1 MRADLFDIKDVQKNE
16 EVFFAQY
23 ESIVYAGWICAEKVA
38 KANWFFS
45 KALNWKDKRLALI
58 AVGGNPNDDPDT
70 EAAVKR
76 IITDE
81 QSAYIKVFYC
91 QGGFNYDKM
100 SLPSKLAMKAFAS
113 SLKKSKEE
121 KYREMGARIDHS
133 YDIADKKYLGPVISY
148 LKEVDGEVSA

>member
-1 MRADLFDIKDVQKNE
+1 MRALRYLIHIEALLYMRDKYRSLE
-16 EVFFAQY
+16 E
-23 ESIVYAGWICAEKVA
+23 
-38 KANWFFS
+38 
-45 KALNWKDKRLALI
+45 R
-58 AVGGNPNDDPDT
+58 
-70 EAAVKR
+70 
-76 IITDE
+76 DE